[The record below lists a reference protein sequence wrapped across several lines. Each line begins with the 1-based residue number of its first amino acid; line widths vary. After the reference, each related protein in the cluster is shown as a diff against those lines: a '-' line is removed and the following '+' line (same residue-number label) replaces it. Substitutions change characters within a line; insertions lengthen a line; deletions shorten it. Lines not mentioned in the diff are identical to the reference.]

1 MIIICKLFL
10 FFYYCVTQTS
20 QGSRISTERIVVS
33 RLLRWSVVTPASCYL
48 YHFMIPF
55 TCMWGE
61 PSNLLLMIWTQQRP
75 WDGTTKTRFKS
86 FCHLLTH
93 LSLVFL
99 LECSDEA
106 RCPVLSWTIERSKWQ
121 GIESS
126 HWLEASEK
134 LKP

>member
-10 FFYYCVTQTS
+10 LFYDSVTQTS
-20 QGSRISTERIVVS
+20 QGSKISTERIVIS
-33 RLLRWSVVTPASCYL
+33 RLPKSVVMPASCYL

-75 WDGTTKTRFKS
+75 WDGTTRS
-86 FCHLLTH
+86 VCNLLTH

-99 LECSDEA
+99 HDSSDEA
-106 RCPVLSWTIERSKWQ
+106 RCPVLSCTIERSKWQ

-126 HWLEASEK
+126 HWPTASG
-134 LKP
+134 KPRP

>member
-10 FFYYCVTQTS
+10 LFYDSVTQTS
-20 QGSRISTERIVVS
+20 QGSKISTERIVIR
-33 RLLRWSVVTPASCYL
+33 RLLRSVVMPASCYL
-48 YHFMIPF
+48 YHFMTSF

-75 WDGTTKTRFKS
+75 WDGTTKTRFRS
-86 FCHLLTH
+86 VCNLLTH

-99 LECSDEA
+99 LDSSDEA
-106 RCPVLSWTIERSKWQ
+106 RCPVLSCTIERSKWQ

-126 HWLEASEK
+126 HWPTASEK
-134 LKP
+134 PRP